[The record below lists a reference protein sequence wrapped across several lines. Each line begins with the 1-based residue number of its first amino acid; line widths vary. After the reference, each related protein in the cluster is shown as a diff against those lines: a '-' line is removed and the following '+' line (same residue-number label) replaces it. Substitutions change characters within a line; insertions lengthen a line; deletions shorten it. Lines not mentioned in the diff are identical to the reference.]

1 MTDLDAV
8 EARLERILDPYR
20 DRLEAATIY
29 GMPVLRRPGAKAHGW
44 FAGVQRTD
52 SAVKF
57 NFLPMHGDPSL
68 LDGASPA
75 LLKRRTGA
83 SDFKLATIDEPLL
96 AELEAIV
103 GRAFESCAGDRLT
116 SP

>member
-1 MTDLDAV
+1 MADLDAV

-29 GMPVLRRPGAKAHGW
+29 GMPVLRRPGAKAHDW

-57 NFLPMHGDPSL
+57 NFLPMHLHAPL

-75 LLKRRTGA
+75 LLQRRTGA
-83 SDFKLATIDEPLL
+83 SVFKFTMIDEPLL

-103 GRAFESCAGDRLT
+103 ALAFESYARPAT
-116 SP
+116 VE

>member
-1 MTDLDAV
+1 MADFDAV
-8 EARLERILDPYR
+8 ESRLERILDPYR

-29 GMPVLRRPGAKAHGW
+29 GMPILRRPGAKAHDW

-68 LDGASPA
+68 LDGASLA
-75 LLKRRTGA
+75 LLKRRSGA
-83 SDFKLATIDEPLL
+83 SVFRFTTVEEPLV

-103 GRAFESCAGDRLT
+103 ARAFEPYVGVRA
-116 SP
+116 

>member
-1 MTDLDAV
+1 MMSDLEAV
-8 EARLERILDPYR
+8 AARLERILDPYR

-29 GMPVLRRPGAKAHGW
+29 GMPVLRRAGAKAHDW

-57 NFLPMHGDPSL
+57 NFLPMHGDTSL

-75 LLKRRTGA
+75 LVKRRTGA
-83 SDFKLATIDEPLL
+83 SVFRFTTLDETLL
-96 AELEAIV
+96 AELEVVVA
-103 GRAFESCAGDRLT
+103 RAFESYGRARVT
-116 SP
+116 